1 MLFRGYTVLS
11 LMISLSLSSLLLLV
25 AIAFYVDV
33 QRQNRAIHFQMQLQ
47 AELERVIQLMGK
59 DIRRAGFRA
68 PPETT
73 NKVNF
78 SLFESETQAGY
89 NCSQYM
95 AEMYRIVF
103 YFFMIWI

>member
-1 MLFRGYTVLS
+1 MLFRGYTLLS

-47 AELERVIQLMGK
+47 TELERVIQLMGK

-78 SLFESETQAGY
+78 SLFESERQASLQLFSIHGG
-89 NCSQYM
+89 NVSDC
-95 AEMYRIVF
+95 IL
-103 YFFMIWI
+103 FFMIWI